1 MNTALQEVDRW
12 VKQFSVD
19 PNGMVPY
26 KDLVE
31 KIHSLYQKDM
41 DTHAAFGGHFTKEQ
55 FKEAFPTHP
64 MSLNPLIP
72 PTDE

>member
-1 MNTALQEVDRW
+1 MTTALQEVDRW

-19 PNGMVPY
+19 PNDHVPY

-31 KIHSLYQKDM
+31 KIRSLYDKDAN
-41 DTHAAFGGHFTKEQ
+41 THVAFGANFTRDQ

-64 MSLNPLIP
+64 VNDDPL
-72 PTDE
+72 E